1 MSINIV
7 STLPQTPLATTGDS
21 VASALATA
29 SGQSNALAFLG
40 LLLGQLSTSSDKTL
54 ASLEGKIEEIA
65 DALDTLDEEQADP
78 LAILGM
84 LPAEIK
90 SAITSLQT
98 EKPVAAST
106 LADAGSNAL
115 EKTAGTLSLT
125 VSDTS
130 RKTEVALSDA
140 TGVNRKADSA
150 EATTALP
157 QTQAAKFAVE
167 PLQSPVKDPVKPQ
180 EALTEATT
188 APTLLATGQG
198 PSHATT
204 RHDASLAVNTPVHAT
219 NWHDDFTQ
227 KIVWMASSDKQS
239 AQITLNPPQM
249 GPIEVTLNLDK
260 GNATASF
267 VSANTE
273 VREAIETAIPRL
285 REMFANAGIDLGQ
298 TNVSTGSFQQ
308 QADHAQQQGVGASRN
323 TGDGSGILAAG
334 TISPASAGTYGVT
347 QGRGLVDTF
356 A

>member
-1 MSINIV
+1 MSINMV

-21 VASALATA
+21 VAGALAAA
-29 SGQSNALAFLG
+29 SGQSNALGFLG
-40 LLLGQLSTSSDKTL
+40 LLLGQLSTSNDKTL
-54 ASLEGKIEEIA
+54 VSLEGKIDEIA
-65 DALDTLDEEQADP
+65 NALDTLDEDQADP

-84 LPAEIK
+84 LPAEIQT
-90 SAITSLQT
+90 AIASLQT
-98 EKPVAAST
+98 EKPVATS
-106 LADAGSNAL
+106 AL
-115 EKTAGTLSLT
+115 EKHLETPSLAA
-125 VSDTS
+125 SGSS
-130 RKTEVALSDA
+130 RKTEVTLSDN
-140 TGVNRKADSA
+140 TGINGSADSA
-150 EATTALP
+150 EATTSLSLA
-157 QTQAAKFAVE
+157 QAAKFAVE
-167 PLQSPVKDPVKPQ
+167 PLPSQGKDTTKPQ
-180 EALTEATT
+180 EAFVEPLPATV
-188 APTLLATGQG
+188 LATGQG
-198 PSHATT
+198 PSHTTT

-308 QADHAQQQGVGASRN
+308 QADHTQHQDFGASRN
-323 TGDGSGILAAG
+323 TADGSGILAAG
-334 TISPASAGTYGVT
+334 VITQASVGTYGVT